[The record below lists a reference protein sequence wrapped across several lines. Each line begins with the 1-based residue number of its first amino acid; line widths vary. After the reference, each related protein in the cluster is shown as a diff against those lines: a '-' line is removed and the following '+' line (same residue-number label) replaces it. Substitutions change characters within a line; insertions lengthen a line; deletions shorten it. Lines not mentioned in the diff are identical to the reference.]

1 MFKTI
6 EGGWNRFNYVMVSHI
21 TTMLV
26 HVQITLSHFA
36 MSTADLGVSESFPS
50 RQVRTTMD
58 VDCPEWLDF
67 LHGGLQ
73 FQAIHHL
80 FPRLPRHN
88 LRKAQPFVI
97 KFCEEVGLS
106 YSIYGFGEGNE
117 IVISRLA
124 DIGKQCSIFLDAT
137 KHYEGDLY

>member
-1 MFKTI
+1 
-6 EGGWNRFNYVMVSHI
+6 MVR
-21 TTMLV
+21 L
-26 HVQITLSHFA
+26 
-36 MSTADLGVSESFPS
+36 
-50 RQVRTTMD
+50 
-58 VDCPEWLDF
+58 

-137 KHYEGDLY
+137 KHYEGIYIRQYPVFLTFMQIYMRV

>member
-1 MFKTI
+1 
-6 EGGWNRFNYVMVSHI
+6 MVSHI

-67 LHGGLQ
+67 YMEDYNFKL
-73 FQAIHHL
+73 FIIC

-137 KHYEGDLY
+137 KAL